1 MLINAALMGLGSV
14 NRNLLTIL
22 ARKAVPLQ
30 RDHGIGFRIVLVAD
44 SRGVAV
50 DSAGFDP
57 ADIVARK
64 AAGGSTADCRLS
76 RRRSGGEPAGIPRAS
91 TWCSKRHPSTCGRED
106 RGWP

>member
-22 ARKAVPLQ
+22 AGKAAVLQ
-30 RDHGIGFRIVLVAD
+30 CDHGIGFRIVLVAD

-50 DSAGFDP
+50 DPAGFDP

-64 AAGGSTADCRLS
+64 AAGGSTAQFAGYRGAVPVESLL
-76 RRRSGGEPAGIPRAS
+76 AGIDLVFA
-91 TWCSKRHPSTCGRED
+91 
-106 RGWP
+106 RGWR